1 MTELEKV
8 KRFAKEAGYSDA
20 KFVMEWKGMRCYD
33 PLYPEG
39 LAPRTGFPYF
49 VLVDPETGE
58 IRYTDDD
65 ETFEIYDIVTQ

>member
-8 KRFAKEAGYSDA
+8 KRFASREGYSDA
-20 KFVMEWKGMRCYD
+20 EFLMEWKGMRCYD
-33 PLYPEG
+33 PKYPKG

-49 VLVDPETGE
+49 VLVNPDSGE

-65 ETFEIYDIVTQ
+65 ETFEIYDIVTK